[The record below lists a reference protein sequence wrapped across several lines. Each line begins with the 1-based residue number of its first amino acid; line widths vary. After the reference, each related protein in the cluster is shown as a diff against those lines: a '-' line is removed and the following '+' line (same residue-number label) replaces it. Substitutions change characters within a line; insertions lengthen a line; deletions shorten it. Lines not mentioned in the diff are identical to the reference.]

1 MEIRNATPFYRARFS
16 ARLPMELTP
25 DPAAGRRDAL
35 LAVVGWILTI
45 MLWLSALAA
54 IVALCLIP
62 LSYSRKEE
70 AGLQLVAQHFPTIA
84 AMLLLAA
91 VAATLGFFFIR
102 HLRRIVDSVAVGD
115 PFAPANADRL
125 SAMAW
130 LTLAYQ
136 GVQILLAPLLIW
148 WDAAPMRANVHHGG
162 DGLSLATIV
171 LAMILFI
178 LARVFRHGAAMR
190 EDLEGT
196 V

>member
-1 MEIRNATPFYRARFS
+1 
-16 ARLPMELTP
+16 MELTP